1 MKTLE
6 LLLLLTFI
14 FQCFESKGNKI
25 VRKLEDESDSLVDET
40 DDENGE
46 IVDTASDVGFVAG
59 VGENTDI
66 VDSTNSVN
74 NTEIDSTSTIPNNN
88 TNNTN
93 TTDNGNSIVTG
104 LTDYIPPQL
113 ILLGFGN
120 YLKKERELVEFKVF
134 FYKILGSK
142 VSRFLKFTLNIR
154 YWRRL
159 RFLEEAKVTC
169 ETNPDDTKS
178 NIEYKCTTPVDG
190 TKNGFTLSTEG
201 KDLEFEDQPDTQV
214 IHSSLANVTKNHIE
228 LAQGSYLE
236 KALVLN
242 NTVLDQG
249 DQTFTLTG
257 NLSEKINDKQI
268 YLALNDN
275 SNLASCS
282 VANLEGNSYELEC
295 IPLMSI
301 NEHLEGKF
309 GVTEPSQRYVVLHFN
324 KDSDD
329 LLNIQSSNA
338 FYDENNHFANRKS
351 SKKLSKGA
359 IIGLIIAGAA
369 LLIIIGIII
378 ACICRRPRKTLVQE
392 TVTQIFP
399 GQSAN
404 PSENYYQ

>member
-59 VGENTDI
+59 
-66 VDSTNSVN
+66 
-74 NTEIDSTSTIPNNN
+74 
-88 TNNTN
+88 
-93 TTDNGNSIVTG
+93 

-120 YLKKERELVEFKVF
+120 YLRKERELVEFKVF

>member
-1 MKTLE
+1 MKTFE

-25 VRKLEDESDSLVDET
+25 IRKLEDESDSLLDDT
-40 DDENGE
+40 DNENEE
-46 IVDTASDVGFVAG
+46 IVDTASDA
-59 VGENTDI
+59 GENTDI
-66 VDSTNSVN
+66 VDSTNFVN
-74 NTEIDSTSTIPNNN
+74 DTETDSTTTIP
-88 TNNTN
+88 TNDTN
-93 TTDNGNSIVTG
+93 TTDNGNSTVTD
-104 LTDYIPPQL
+104 LIDYIPPQL

-120 YLKKERELVEFKVF
+120 YQRKERELVEFKVF
-134 FYKILGSK
+134 FYRILGAK

-169 ETNPDDTKS
+169 ETNPNDTRI
-178 NIEYKCTTPVDG
+178 NIEYQCTTPIDG

-201 KDLEFEDQPDTQV
+201 KDLDFEDQTDTQV
-214 IHSSLANVTKNHIE
+214 ILSSLANVTKNHIE
-228 LAQGSYLE
+228 LTQGSYLQNT
-236 KALVLN
+236 LVLN

-249 DQTFTLTG
+249 DKTFTLTG

-268 YLALNDN
+268 YLSLNDN
-275 SNLASCS
+275 TNLASCS
-282 VANLEGNSYELEC
+282 VTNLEGKSYELEC
-295 IPLMSI
+295 TPLMTI

-309 GVTEPSQRYVVLHFN
+309 GITEPSQRYVVLHFN

-329 LLNIQSSNA
+329 LLDIQSSNVS
-338 FYDENNHFANRKS
+338 YDENNHFVNRKS
-351 SKKLSKGA
+351 SNKLSKGA

-369 LLIIIGIII
+369 LLIIIGIIL
-378 ACICRRPRKTLVQE
+378 ACICRRPKKTLVQE

-404 PSENYYQ
+404 PSENYYH

>member
-1 MKTLE
+1 MKTFE
-6 LLLLLTFI
+6 LLLLLIFI

-25 VRKLEDESDSLVDET
+25 IRQLEDESDSLLDET
-40 DDENGE
+40 DNENEE
-46 IVDTASDVGFVAG
+46 IVDTASDVGVAAD

-66 VDSTNSVN
+66 VDSTNSDN
-74 NTEIDSTSTIPNNN
+74 NTETDSTSTIP
-88 TNNTN
+88 TNDTN
-93 TTDNGNSIVTG
+93 STDNGNSTITD
-104 LTDYIPPQL
+104 LIDYIPPQL

-120 YLKKERELVEFKVF
+120 YIKKERESVEFKAF

-142 VSRFLKFTLNIR
+142 VSKFLKFTLNIR

-169 ETNPDDTKS
+169 ETNPDDTRN
-178 NIEYKCTTPVDG
+178 NIEYQCKAPIDG

-201 KDLEFEDQPDTQV
+201 KDFDFEDQPNTQV
-214 IHSSLANVTKNHIE
+214 TVSSLANVTKNHIE
-228 LAQGSYLE
+228 LAQGSYLQN
-236 KALVLN
+236 ALVLN
-242 NTVLDQG
+242 NTVLDQS
-249 DQTFTLTG
+249 DKTFTLIG
-257 NLSEKINDKQI
+257 NLSEKINDKRI
-268 YLALNDN
+268 YLSLNDN
-275 SNLASCS
+275 ANLASCS
-282 VANLEGNSYELEC
+282 VTNLEGNSYELEC
-295 IPLMSI
+295 VLLMSI

-329 LLNIQSSNA
+329 LLDIQSSNVS
-338 FYDENNHFANRKS
+338 YDENNHFVNKKS

-378 ACICRRPRKTLVQE
+378 ACLCRKPRKTLVQE

-404 PSENYYQ
+404 PSENYYH